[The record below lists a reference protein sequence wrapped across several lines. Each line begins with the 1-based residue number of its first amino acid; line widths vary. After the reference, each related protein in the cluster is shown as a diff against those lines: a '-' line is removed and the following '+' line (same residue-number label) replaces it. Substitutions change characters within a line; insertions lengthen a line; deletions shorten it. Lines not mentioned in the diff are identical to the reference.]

1 MLARNVE
8 RVVRAARAVYEDIG
22 QTHWK
27 KLRAVPKWASGPST
41 VSLLNPQ
48 VAVADG

>member
-22 QTHWK
+22 PMPHWK
-27 KLRAVPKWASGPST
+27 KLRAMPM
-41 VSLLNPQ
+41 
-48 VAVADG
+48 